1 MKKVVIVGAGFAGL
15 NAAKGLGGKK
25 DVEVVMIDRTNHHL
39 FQPLLY
45 QVAMAGLSPAE
56 IAYPIRSLLAHYGN
70 IEVLL
75 GNVAG
80 VDLDKKEVE
89 TDFGPVSYDYLIL
102 ACGAKHSYFG
112 HDEWEENAPGLK
124 TLAQATE
131 IRRRVLTA
139 YELAEREPNQEKRRQ
154 LLTFVIVGGGPTGVE
169 LAGALGEISR
179 HTLEK
184 DFQRI
189 DPTTTRV
196 ILIEGADRVLP
207 GFAPELSKRAR
218 RDLENL
224 GVTVWLEKMVTGITS
239 RGVHVGE
246 EFVNAATVLWAAG
259 VKPSSLNPTLGVPLD
274 KQGRVIVE
282 GDLSLKA
289 AREVFVLGDQAHVRS
304 DHGALPGL
312 APVAMQEGVHAARM
326 ILREIKGEARQAFTY
341 RDKGQMATIGRK
353 KAVAQLRQWRITGF
367 MAWLMWLVVHVYYL
381 IGFKNRFFVLYQWAW
396 SYVSYQ
402 KGARLIVNKDWHS
415 HLTDQPVSPPE

>member
-15 NAAKGLGGKK
+15 NAAKVLGGKK
-25 DVEVVMIDRTNHHL
+25 DVEVVVIDRTNHHL

-80 VDLDKKEVE
+80 VDLEKKEVE

-112 HDEWEENAPGLK
+112 HDEWEEHAPGLK

-139 YELAEREPNQEKRRQ
+139 YELAERESDQEKRRQ

-196 ILIEGADRVLP
+196 ILIEGASRLLP
-207 GFAPELSKRAR
+207 GFEAELSKRAR
-218 RDLENL
+218 RDLEDL
-224 GVTVWLEKMVTGITS
+224 GVTVWLEKMVTGISS
-239 RGVHVGE
+239 RGVHIGE
-246 EFVNAATVLWAAG
+246 EFVNASTVLWAAG

-282 GDLSLKA
+282 ADLSLKA
-289 AREVFVLGDQAHVRS
+289 AREVFVLGDQAHVLS
-304 DHGALPGL
+304 DHGPLPGL

-326 ILREIKGEARQAFTY
+326 ILREMKGEARQAFTY

-353 KAVAQLRQWRITGF
+353 KAVAQFRQWRITGF

-402 KGARLIVNKDWHS
+402 KGARLIVNRDWHS
-415 HLTDQPVSPPE
+415 HLTDEPASPPE